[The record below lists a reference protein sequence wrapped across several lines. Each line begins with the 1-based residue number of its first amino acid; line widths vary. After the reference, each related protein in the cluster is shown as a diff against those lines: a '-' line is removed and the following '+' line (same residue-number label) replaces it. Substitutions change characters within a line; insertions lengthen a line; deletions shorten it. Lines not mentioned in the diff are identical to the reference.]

1 MPAAVAIAS
10 SVLTGCGGA
19 ATGDSAA
26 IKSTVSVL
34 FAALK
39 HDDYAAACAAY
50 TPGTQQLLE
59 RAAQQ
64 LHGPRSSDCPGA
76 LRAVEQAS
84 GPSNFATLGAPQ
96 FQSVTISGEKAT
108 VALAAAAPA
117 GQIAHSTFSMVRE
130 ASGWRVGQASSLRF
144 SDAG

>member
-1 MPAAVAIAS
+1 MPAAVAITAS
-10 SVLTGCGGA
+10 ALTGCGGA
-19 ATGDSAA
+19 PTGDSAA

-39 HDDYAAACAAY
+39 HDNYAAACAAY

-64 LHGPRSSDCPGA
+64 LHGPGRSDCPGA
-76 LRAVEQAS
+76 LHAVEQAS
-84 GPSNFATLGAPQ
+84 GPSSFAELGAPQ
-96 FQSVTISGEKAT
+96 FQSVTISSDKAT
-108 VALAAAAPA
+108 VTLTAAAPA
-117 GQIAHSTFSMVRE
+117 GRIAHSRFSMVRE
-130 ASGWRVGQASSLRF
+130 ANGWRVGQASSLRF